1 VGGLAVAGAGVAVA
15 AGGGGGD
22 GGSGSPT
29 TTLPGTTRTESGA
42 VRDQEQAFFTFVA
55 TRAGTFEATVT
66 WQDRLVGLT
75 VDCAE
80 QAPPY
85 TACAGTFTRTTDTSA
100 RFTAPVTQKEYL
112 VVVSNYSGRGGAEPF
127 TITLRYP

>member
-1 VGGLAVAGAGVAVA
+1 VAVA
-15 AGGGGGD
+15 AGGGGGGD

-29 TTLPGTTRTESGA
+29 TTLPGTTRSESGSVA
-42 VRDQEQAFFTFVA
+42 DQQQAFFTFVA
-55 TRAGTFEATVT
+55 TRAGTFEATIT
-66 WQDRLVGLT
+66 WQDRAVGLT

-85 TACAGTFTRTTDTSA
+85 TACAGTFTRTTDTSG

-112 VVVSNYSGRGGAEPF
+112 VVVSNYSGRAGSEPF